1 MIRNFL
7 FCGAVFM
14 ALTGPAMAQE
24 QCAAPAAPTIPDGAR
39 ATPAQIGAAQN
50 DIKAYAAAS
59 DSFQACIA
67 REIER
72 QKALAKDRNTEIDP
86 AVQAALETKGHGAEK
101 RRRTARLRVGRQRTG
116 LQRSS
121 TAEAAAKR
129 PERTWRISR
138 RHDRRLPVLEPR

>member
-86 AVQAALETKGHGAEK
+86 AVQAALETKGTAQRKDVERLASAWGASVQAFNAAQQRK
-101 RRRTARLRVGRQRTG
+101 QRQNAPSAPGASPGAMTG
-116 LQRSS
+116 GYRY
-121 TAEAAAKR
+121 
-129 PERTWRISR
+129 
-138 RHDRRLPVLEPR
+138 